1 MVCAHLS
8 TLLLSLQSKKYPVT
22 VGYVRLSAVLC
33 SFHSEYIKRELKL
46 NVVTGIPQNIPWL
59 LLLYFLSS
67 KQTIW
72 LSPFSKCLHASHL
85 PQGQV
90 NILWV
95 VLQPLLVGMKCLLP
109 VVQLLIP
116 PFLYLKVWG
125 LMIHYIL
132 QQTCFQF
139 RNKHEEMRLTVL
151 TAITIKEC
159 LLNMML
165 CRLLEV

>member
-8 TLLLSLQSKKYPVT
+8 TLLLSLQSKKYPLT
-22 VGYVRLSAVLC
+22 VRSVGQWVLVP

-46 NVVTGIPQNIPWL
+46 IVVTGIPQNIPWL
-59 LLLYFLSS
+59 LLLCFLPS

-72 LSPFSKCLHASHL
+72 LSPFSKSLHASHL
-85 PQGQV
+85 SQGQV

-116 PFLYLKVWG
+116 PFLYLKVWT

-139 RNKHEEMRLTVL
+139 RNKHEEMRFKVL
-151 TAITIKEC
+151 IAITIKKNFFWIWC
-159 LLNMML
+159 
-165 CRLLEV
+165 CVGC